1 MFGRLITN
9 WVYGGFLAGLLL
21 LLLAPVLVHSWSAP
35 LVATFLCLL
44 VYLVHTV

>member
-1 MFGRLITN
+1 MFGWLIAN

-21 LLLAPVLVHSWSAP
+21 LLLTPVLVHSWPAP

-44 VYLVHTV
+44 FT